1 MRINLRLVLTFLAI
15 VVSATLWA
23 AVQQEIRISGTV
35 ISDGEPLPGVSVQIK
50 GETTGTITDMDGK
63 YSISAPS
70 DAILVYRFVGLKTVE
85 QPVNGRDMIN
95 VTLESDSKE
104 LDEVMVVAYATAKK
118 YSFTGAASTVK
129 GDEIAKL
136 QVASVSRALEGTV
149 SGVQASAASG
159 QPGTD
164 AEVRIRGIG
173 SINASSAPLYVVDG
187 VPFDGSVNSI
197 NPDDIAS
204 MTVLKDAASAAL
216 YGSRGA
222 NGVIIITTKQGQT
235 DSKTTVNVKASFGG
249 SNRAVRD
256 YDRIGTNDY
265 FQLYWEAL
273 RNQYAK
279 DTENYTPAT
288 AAAQASKDLVTK
300 LMGDGPNPY
309 GTNYPQPVGTDGKLV
324 DGARPLWDFDWS
336 DAMEQQA
343 LRTEL
348 NLNVSG
354 GGQKNQYF
362 FSAGYLNDKGIA
374 LESGYQRF
382 NLRSNITSEMTSWL
396 KGGVNM
402 SFAHSMQNYPVSS
415 DTKTS
420 NVINAGRTMP
430 GFYPI
435 YEVNADGSLKTDANG
450 ELIPDF
456 GSYRPSGST
465 SNWNLPAT
473 LPLDKSERMKDEF
486 SGRTFL
492 EVTFIPG
499 LKFKTSFNFDLINY
513 NSLDFTNSLI
523 GPSVTTGGGSSRVNT
538 RTFSW
543 TWNNIV
549 TYDKTIGEHHFNI
562 LAGQEAYSYRYD
574 ELSASRT
581 KMALPDMPELVVG
594 SQLTGGS
601 GYRIDYALAGYFTQL
616 LYDYQSK
623 YFFSASYRRDGS
635 SRFAPET
642 RWGNFW
648 SLGASWRI
656 DRENFMISTS
666 DWLSALTLKA
676 SYGAQGNDNLG
687 TYYASK
693 GLYAIVSNLGENALF
708 SDRIAT
714 PKLKWETNLNFNVGI
729 DFSLWNNRVSG
740 SFDFFQ
746 RRSKDLLYS
755 RPVAP
760 SLGYKSVDENVG
772 ALKNTGIE
780 LSLNGTLINTQDFI
794 WKLGLNLTHYK
805 NEVTELPLKDM
816 PPSGVNK
823 LAVGRSVYDFYTKE
837 WAGVDPEN
845 GNPLWYM
852 DILDKDDN
860 VVGRGTTSVYKDAT
874 DYFVNKS
881 SLPKVYGGFNTSF
894 SYKGVELSA
903 IFAYSVGGYI
913 MNRDITMILHNG
925 SSAGRA
931 WSKEILNRWTPE
943 NRYTDVPA
951 LATTTN
957 NWTSYSTRFL
967 QNNSYMRLK
976 NLTLSYTLPK
986 QLVSKASLSNVQV
999 FVQSDNL
1006 FTIHRN
1012 QGLDPEQGI
1021 TGLTY
1026 YRYPAMRSFTGGINV
1041 TF

>member
-85 QPVNGRDMIN
+85 QPVNGRNIIN

-693 GLYAIVSNLGENALF
+693 GLYAIVSNLGENALV

>member
-85 QPVNGRDMIN
+85 QPVNGRNMIN

-164 AEVRIRGIG
+164 AEIRIRGIG

-693 GLYAIVSNLGENALF
+693 GLYAIVSNLGENALV